1 MSTTQSA
8 APVRLEH
15 VSRRRRLWG
24 DAIIVSSLLNELR
37 LRVTTAVYGI
47 SRADSNLVTL
57 IVIGAFG
64 GAIRRAAAAPRT
76 QVRKARSSP
85 TAVGDTMIGAATAK
99 ETLESIA
106 GHPARDITPAAALI
120 TLALVVHL
128 FRPAVRRSVRAVEEA
143 GRDVVAEARRIGE
156 AIGRVGIC
164 HPTLH
169 VPPANPRTE
178 TFNRAG
184 PSERLTTPRLRD
196 CGLG

>member
-64 GAIRRAAAAPRT
+64 AAIRRAAAAPRT

-156 AIGRVGIC
+156 AIGRVGI
-164 HPTLH
+164 
-169 VPPANPRTE
+169 
-178 TFNRAG
+178 
-184 PSERLTTPRLRD
+184 
-196 CGLG
+196 

>member
-57 IVIGAFG
+57 IVIAAFG
-64 GAIRRAAAAPRT
+64 AAIRRAAAAPRT

-156 AIGRVGIC
+156 AIGRVGI
-164 HPTLH
+164 
-169 VPPANPRTE
+169 
-178 TFNRAG
+178 
-184 PSERLTTPRLRD
+184 
-196 CGLG
+196 